1 MKLRSRQKQWNQL
14 ARHDPFWAILASPG
28 KRNRRWDPD
37 EFFATGRHEIEAVMR
52 GIEGLGYPAVRGR
65 ALDFGCGIGRNTQ
78 ALADWFEHVT
88 GVDIS
93 HAMLDLA
100 QQHNRAPARCE
111 YILNADGD
119 LRTFPDASFDF
130 VYSRLVLQHLPAH
143 HARRHV
149 REFLR
154 ILRPSGLVL
163 FQLPSRRHPRPAWQV
178 LASRAYNLLA
188 GRILRH
194 PRVVEMNGVPRE
206 VIIRDVEEVG
216 GRILSVRNDDGA
228 GPTWENYL
236 YAVTK

>member
-1 MKLRSRQKQWNQL
+1 MDLDRLRRNWENL
-14 ARHDPFWAILASPG
+14 GRADPMWAILTNPG
-28 KRNRRWDPD
+28 TEGGRWDEA
-37 EFFATGRHEIEAVMR
+37 EFFATGVHFVRWVGDWLYHN
-52 GIEGLGYPAVRGR
+52 GIPIPSGR

-78 ALADWFEHVT
+78 ALADWFDHVT

-206 VIIRDVEEVG
+206 VIIRDVEESG
-216 GRILSVRNDDGA
+216 GRILNVRNDDGA